1 MVAVAIIGLVGMM
14 IGSKRAIFMASGT
27 LLLLIVWGKVAAD
40 IYSLP
45 EPDSALFLFQF
56 MLVIFL
62 MEAST
67 VVLTFDSIN
76 KQLKGKNDELS
87 LTARIRV
94 MNWKRV
100 QLSSLGKLTVASYGL
115 SLGLLILGSL
125 VSISVNQI
133 AFSGVLAL
141 AAIVAIL
148 LLLTYQREPEAKRRS
163 AD

>member
-1 MVAVAIIGLVGMM
+1 LVAVAIIGMVGMM
-14 IGSKRAIFMASGT
+14 IGSRRAILIASGT
-27 LLLLIVWGKVAAD
+27 LMLLIVWGKVAAD

-45 EPDSALFLFQF
+45 GPDSALFLLQF

-67 VVLTFDSIN
+67 VVLTFDSTS
-76 KQLKGKNDELS
+76 KQLNDKDDELS
-87 LTARIRV
+87 SIALTRAMEWRRT
-94 MNWKRV
+94 
-100 QLSSLGKLTVASYGL
+100 QLLSLGKLTVASFGL

-141 AAIVAIL
+141 AAIVAIFV
-148 LLLTYQREPEAKRRS
+148 LLTYGREPQERRRPKN
-163 AD
+163 